1 MHRRSSSFLDGVG
14 ADAEHLAASIAAQA
28 NAPLVAAA

>member
-14 ADAEHLAASIAAQA
+14 ADAEYLAEHIAERTRV
-28 NAPLVAAA
+28 PAAAVA

>member
-14 ADAEHLAASIAAQA
+14 ADAEYLAADIAERTRV
-28 NAPLVAAA
+28 PLAAAS